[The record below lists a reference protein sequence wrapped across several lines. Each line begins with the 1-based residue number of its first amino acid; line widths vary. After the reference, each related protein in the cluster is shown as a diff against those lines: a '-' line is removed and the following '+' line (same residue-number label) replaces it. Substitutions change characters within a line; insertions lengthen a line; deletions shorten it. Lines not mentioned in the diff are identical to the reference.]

1 MTMPFVSF
9 HFRQRERKTLRYVSL
24 RPSKLSV
31 THNLSLVA
39 LRLNKI
45 RNVDVSIVTAFERVQ
60 HNMNYVELKKI
71 KRNNLQ
77 VLNSKMS
84 NRNSI
89 NV

>member
-1 MTMPFVSF
+1 MPFVSF
-9 HFRQRERKTLRYVSL
+9 HSHLHEGKALRYVSL
-24 RPSKLSV
+24 RPFELSV

-77 VLNSKMS
+77 VLNTKMS

>member
-1 MTMPFVSF
+1 M
-9 HFRQRERKTLRYVSL
+9 RYVSL
-24 RPSKLSV
+24 RPFKLSV

-39 LRLNKI
+39 LRLNKA
-45 RNVDVSIVTAFERVQ
+45 RNVDVSMLSKFERVQ
-60 HNMNYVELKKI
+60 HNMNYVELMKI